1 MDIFIKNNIKKA
13 VSLDKDNSTEHKSL
27 GYFDKKYSEMTQEL
41 SEEEEQKISFR
52 EALERSYET
61 LIIKRILNFLYDEKE
76 KDYINREENLKRLLR
91 VK

>member
-13 VSLDKDNSTEHKSL
+13 VSLDKDNSNEHKSL
-27 GYFDKKYSEMTQEL
+27 GYFEKKFSDMTNEL
-41 SEEEEQKISFR
+41 SEAEEQKVSFR
-52 EALERSYET
+52 EALERNYEI
-61 LIIKRILNFLYDEKE
+61 LIIKRILTFLYDEKE